1 MKNQNK
7 CYKSFIMSYK
17 NSLKHILIPVIVAVS
32 ILVGVLVHKFFFQT
46 KHIIQGKSNDI
57 SKVDQ
62 LLRKITLDYVDMVKY
77 DSIQELAIPKIL
89 KNLDPHSSYIPAK
102 LQEEVDAPMQGA
114 FDGIGVQFNI
124 RKDTVMVIKPI
135 ANGPSEKV
143 GILGGDRIVKV
154 NDTVIAGVKIST
166 RGVMQKL
173 KGKRGTKVKVSIKR
187 RGIDELLD
195 FEIIRDKIP
204 LYSVDISYMIDNNT
218 GYIKTHNFSRN
229 TYSEFMQAANKLKA
243 LGMRKLIVDLRG
255 NGGGIMESAIRM
267 ADEFLEPGKLIVYTQ
282 GNNRRKR
289 EYRAS
294 GQIFLKNID
303 VAVLLDE
310 WSASA
315 SEIFAGALQD
325 NDKGI
330 IVGRRS
336 FGKGLVQEP
345 FYFKDGSELRLTVAR
360 YYTPTGRSIQ
370 KPYENGDEDSY
381 REDIM
386 QRYLNGE
393 FVEQD
398 SIQFADSL
406 KFETPGGKIVYGGG
420 GIMPDVFVPV
430 DTTAGSDYLY
440 AIRRKGY
447 MYSFA
452 YDYTDKNRQQL
463 SNFKDYKKLN
473 TYLIKEKV
481 FQQFLKFAAKKGVEA
496 NTADLQKSKEIIENQ
511 IVGLI
516 VRNII
521 GDEGFYPIIHKVD
534 VTLDNAVDALNK

>member
-1 MKNQNK
+1 
-7 CYKSFIMSYK
+7 
-17 NSLKHILIPVIVAVS
+17 
-32 ILVGVLVHKFFFQT
+32 
-46 KHIIQGKSNDI
+46 
-57 SKVDQ
+57 
-62 LLRKITLDYVDMVKY
+62 
-77 DSIQELAIPKIL
+77 
-89 KNLDPHSSYIPAK
+89 
-102 LQEEVDAPMQGA
+102 LQKEVDAPMQGA

-135 ANGPSEKV
+135 VGGPSEKV

-154 NDTVIAGVKIST
+154 NDTIIAGVDIST
-166 RGVMQKL
+166 REVMKKL

-195 FEIIRDKIP
+195 FEIVRDKIP
-204 LYSVDISYMIDNNT
+204 LYSVDISYMINEKT
-218 GYIKTHNFSRN
+218 GYIKVHTFSRN

-243 LGMRKLIVDLRG
+243 LGMKQLVVDLRG

-267 ADEFLEPGKLIVYTQ
+267 ADEFLAPGKLIVYTQ

-294 GQIFLKNID
+294 GQTFLKNVD
-303 VAVLLDE
+303 VAVLTDE

-330 IVGRRS
+330 IVGRRT

-381 REDIM
+381 RDDIAH
-386 QRYLNGE
+386 RYLNGE

-398 SIQFADSL
+398 SIHFADSL

-430 DTTAGSDYLY
+430 DTTAGSDFLY
-440 AIRRKGY
+440 SVRRKGY

-452 YDYTDKNRQQL
+452 YDYTDKNREKL
-463 SNFKDYKKLN
+463 SQFSDYKKLKA
-473 TYLIKEKV
+473 YLEKEGIFNK
-481 FQQFLKFAAKKGVEA
+481 FLDFANKKGTKAKKG
-496 NTADLQKSKEIIENQ
+496 DLAKSKKVIQIQII
-511 IVGLI
+511 GLI
-516 VRNII
+516 IRNII
-521 GDEGFYPIIHKVD
+521 GEQGFYPVIHEID
-534 VTLDNAVDALNK
+534 QTLNRAIEELNKN

>member
-1 MKNQNK
+1 MP
-7 CYKSFIMSYK
+7 YK
-17 NSLKHILIPVIVAVS
+17 NSLKQILLPIIVALS
-32 ILVGVLVHKFFFQT
+32 ILGGVLVHKYFFQT
-46 KHIIQGKSNDI
+46 QHIVKGETTAI

-62 LLRKITLDYVDMVKY
+62 LLRKISIDYVDKVNY

-102 LQEEVDAPMQGA
+102 LQKEVDAPMQGA

-135 ANGPSEKV
+135 VNGPSEKV

-154 NDTVIAGVKIST
+154 NDTVIAGVNIST
-166 RGVMQKL
+166 REVMHKL

-195 FEIIRDKIP
+195 FDIVRDKIP
-204 LYSVDISYMIDNNT
+204 LYSVDVSYMINDNT
-218 GYIKTHNFSRN
+218 GYIKVHAFSRN
-229 TYSEFMQAANKLKA
+229 TYGEFMEAANKLKA
-243 LGMRKLIVDLRG
+243 LGMKKLVVDLRA

-267 ADEFLEPGKLIVYTQ
+267 ADEFLAPGKLIVYTQ
-282 GNNRRKR
+282 GHNRRKR

-294 GQIFLKNID
+294 GQTFLKNID
-303 VAVLLDE
+303 VAILIDE

-315 SEIFAGALQD
+315 SEIFSGALQD

-370 KPYENGDEDSY
+370 KPYQKGDEEAY
-381 REDIM
+381 REDITH
-386 QRYLNGE
+386 RYLNGE

-406 KFETPGGKIVYGGG
+406 KFTTPGGKTVYGGG
-420 GIMPDVFVPV
+420 GIMPDIFVPV
-430 DTTAGSDYLY
+430 DTTSGSDFLY
-440 AIRRKGY
+440 SIRRKGY
-447 MYSFA
+447 TYSFA
-452 YDYTDKNRQQL
+452 YDYTDKNRQRL
-463 SNFKDYKKLN
+463 SEFKDYKNLSAFLVKD
-473 TYLIKEKV
+473 KV
-481 FQQFLKFAAKKGVEA
+481 FQKFLTFASKKGVKPKGD
-496 NTADLQKSKEIIENQ
+496 DLKKSGKVIETQ
-511 IVGLI
+511 VIGLI
-516 VRNII
+516 TRNII
-521 GDEGFYPIIHKVD
+521 GDKGFYPIIHRID
-534 VTLDNAVDALNK
+534 NTLDVVVKALQ

>member
-1 MKNQNK
+1 MP
-7 CYKSFIMSYK
+7 YK
-17 NSLKHILIPVIVAVS
+17 NSLKHIAIPTIIAIS
-32 ILVGVLVHKFFFQT
+32 ILTGVLVHKYFFQT
-46 KHIIQGKSNDI
+46 KHIVQGQASEI
-57 SKVDQ
+57 SKVDE
-62 LLRKITLDYVDMVKY
+62 LLRKITIDYVDHVDY
-77 DSIQELAIPKIL
+77 DSLQEVALPKIL

-102 LQEEVDAPMQGA
+102 LKEEVDAPMQGA

-135 ANGPSEKV
+135 VGGPSEKV

-154 NDTVIAGVKIST
+154 NDTIIAGIKIST
-166 RGVMQKL
+166 REVMRRL

-187 RGIDELLD
+187 RGTDELLD
-195 FEIIRDKIP
+195 FIVIRDKIP
-204 LYSVDISYMIDNNT
+204 LYSVDISYMINANT
-218 GYIKTHNFSRN
+218 GYIKVHNFSRN
-229 TYSEFMQAANKLKA
+229 TYGEFMQAANKLKA
-243 LGMRKLIVDLRG
+243 MGMKNLVIDLRG

-267 ADEFLEPGKLIVYTQ
+267 ADEFLDPGKLIVYTQ

-294 GQIFLKNID
+294 GQTFLKNID
-303 VAVLLDE
+303 VAILMDE

-325 NDKGI
+325 NDVGT

-345 FYFKDGSELRLTVAR
+345 YYFKDGSELRLTVAR

-370 KPYENGDEDSY
+370 KPYVNGDEDSY
-381 REDIM
+381 REDIT

-393 FVEQD
+393 FMEQD

-406 KFETPGGKIVYGGG
+406 KFTTPGGKIVYGGG

-430 DTTAGSDYLY
+430 DTTAGSDFLY
-440 AIRRKGY
+440 SIRRKGY

-452 YDYTDKNRQQL
+452 YDYTDKNRQEL
-463 SNFKDYKKLN
+463 SGYDDYKK
-473 TYLIKEKV
+473 V
-481 FQQFLKFAAKKGVEA
+481 RQFLQKDNIFKKFLAFAAKKGIKPKGDDLKKSREVIEIQVE
-496 NTADLQKSKEIIENQ
+496 
-511 IVGLI
+511 GLV

-521 GDEGFYPIIHKVD
+521 GDDGFYPIIHEID
-534 VTLDNAVDALNK
+534 NTLEKALESFK